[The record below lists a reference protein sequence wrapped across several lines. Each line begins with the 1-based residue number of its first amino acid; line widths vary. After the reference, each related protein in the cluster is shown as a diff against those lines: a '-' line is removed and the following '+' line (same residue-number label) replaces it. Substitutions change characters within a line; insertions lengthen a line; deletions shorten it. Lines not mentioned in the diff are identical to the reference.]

1 MSLTFSLFRIFG
13 VTNQQHELISPKNHP
28 KVVLIEGH
36 YDETD
41 DAVILSAPEMTLT
54 FKISFGDIFEK
65 CTKITIA
72 KGKQFA
78 IDAYD
83 LGDEVAEWIS
93 QYLLNQRNGL
103 RFILYADT
111 EANRNLFMNNK
122 ISEKWIDDTQDV
134 SIII

>member
-1 MSLTFSLFRIFG
+1 MFFRIFG
-13 VTNQQHELISPKNHP
+13 VTNEQYKLISAKNHP

-54 FKISFGDIFEK
+54 FKIAFGDIFEK
-65 CTKITIA
+65 CTKITI
-72 KGKQFA
+72 KKSKHFA

-111 EANRNLFMNNK
+111 ETNRNIFMQSNV
-122 ISEKWIDDTQDV
+122 SENWMEV
-134 SIII
+134 SIISLNYIYK